1 MAGKIRVIQYGV
13 GPIGAAIVRL
23 LLEKP
28 NVRIV
33 GAIDI
38 DPAKAGKD
46 LGEVAEA
53 GRTIGLR
60 ISNRPEKVLRKKAD
74 VVVHSTGSR
83 LTDVASQLDACL
95 GARLAVVSTCEEL
108 AYPFRT
114 HSRLARQLD
123 RRAKQKKVA
132 LLGTGVNPGFVM
144 DKMVLTLAAACQ
156 KIASVRVRRVVD
168 AGQRRLQLQKKV
180 GAGLTEAEFRT
191 KVAAGEIKHYGLP
204 ESAALVADALGL
216 KVDEI
221 RESIEPMLAQETI
234 RTKFLE
240 VPAGRVA
247 GVHQVARG
255 LGGGEEKLVLDL
267 AMYVGA
273 TSPMDEISIRGVP
286 NLSLCIPGGTHGDLA
301 TAAVVVNSLPAV
313 LEARPGL
320 RTTRDIPL
328 CYFSGT

>member
-74 VVVHSTGSR
+74 VVVHSTASR

-168 AGQRRLQLQKKV
+168 AGQRRLPLQKKV